1 MSEDSELLGAV
12 QEIRDLVRL
21 MAEPAIAERDKK
33 LRTELKRI
41 VGRSKVSAESV
52 LRMDGS
58 RTQADIQRETG
69 MNQGSLSTLVKQL
82 KAGKLLADDGKRPGL
97 AIQIPRNFFESGT
110 TGDE

>member
-1 MSEDSELLGAV
+1 MSESSELLDAV

-52 LRMDGS
+52 LKMDGS
-58 RTQADIQRETG
+58 RTQANIQRETG
-69 MNQGSLSTLVKQL
+69 MNQGSLSTLVKSL
-82 KAGKLLADDGKRPGL
+82 NASKLLAGDGKKPSL
-97 AIQIPRNFFESGT
+97 AIQIPRNFFELGAT
-110 TGDE
+110 EDE